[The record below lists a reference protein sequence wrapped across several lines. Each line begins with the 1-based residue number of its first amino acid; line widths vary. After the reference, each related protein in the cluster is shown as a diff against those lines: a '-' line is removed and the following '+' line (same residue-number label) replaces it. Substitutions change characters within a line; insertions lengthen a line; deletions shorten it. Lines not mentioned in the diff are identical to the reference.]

1 MMIGKGAFIGK
12 ALGVLIYL
20 WLLFSFFWC
29 LEDSWLTGITTDGWM
44 TLNHGYTWSG
54 NLDFIVGETVYF
66 PSVGIFILQTFRFI
80 QYYIGVHTFL
90 FLSAVLYFV
99 GFANSIR
106 NHGSVSLNL
115 VTFPPPQRLAFMLLF
130 LSVCLISYNLLGW
143 AAERDG
149 RMPTYRRMES

>member
-1 MMIGKGAFIGK
+1 
-12 ALGVLIYL
+12 
-20 WLLFSFFWC
+20 
-29 LEDSWLTGITTDGWM
+29 M